1 MTGMFQ
7 HQHHLNTLNLCSFDT
22 SSVTNMISMF
32 RYTTSL
38 KAIYVS
44 PKWTTANA
52 DTTTMFANSGVSSV
66 NTGQC

>member
-1 MTGMFQ
+1 
-7 HQHHLNTLNLCSFDT
+7 
-22 SSVTNMISMF
+22 MF

-52 DTTTMFANSGVSSV
+52 DATTMFANSGVSSV
-66 NTGQC
+66 NTEQC

>member
-1 MTGMFQ
+1 
-7 HQHHLNTLNLCSFDT
+7 
-22 SSVTNMISMF
+22 MISMF